1 MNTKAQLE
9 AALKDAMRSHDDLRK
24 RTIRMVLSA
33 VQFAEIERG
42 SPLEE
47 PAVVAIVQK
56 EVKSR
61 REAIEEAQRANRPDL
76 VQASQAEIGVL
87 EQFLPQQMSPAELES
102 LARAAI
108 AETGATSPQAMGQ
121 VMKVLMPRLQGRAPG
136 DQVSAVVRRLLQG

>member
-33 VQFAEIERG
+33 VQFAGIERG